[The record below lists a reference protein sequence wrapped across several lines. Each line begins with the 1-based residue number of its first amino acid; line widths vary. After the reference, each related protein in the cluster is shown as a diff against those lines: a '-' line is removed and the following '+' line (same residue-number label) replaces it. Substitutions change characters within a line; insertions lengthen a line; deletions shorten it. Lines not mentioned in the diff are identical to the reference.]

1 MRIVFFGS
9 PPAALPSLR
18 ALLEAGHSVE
28 LVITQPDR
36 PAGRGRKPTPSAVKT
51 FALARGLPVL
61 EPAKIR
67 KDESVLARLRAVR
80 PDIHVVAAYGQL
92 IPASITDLP
101 PRHSVNIHFSLLP
114 KYRGASPVQW
124 AIINGETRTGVTI
137 FELNER
143 MDEGNI
149 LAMEATDVHPRETA
163 RDLETR
169 LAAMGAA
176 LLIRTL
182 EDIGLIVPFPQDHS
196 LATLAPKIRKE
207 DGAIVWSEDAAAID
221 RRVRAF
227 QPWPSA
233 FSFIKGRRVQ
243 VHRGIELGTMSM
255 PPPPAGTVM
264 AVGRSGIDVA
274 CGGGSIYRIESIQ
287 PEGKKEMDAHAFSI
301 GAGLRAGDMFNRS

>member
-9 PPAALPSLR
+9 PPAALPSLG
-18 ALLEAGHSVE
+18 ALLEAGHSIE

-36 PAGRGRKPTPSAVKT
+36 PAGRGRKLTPSAVKA
-51 FALARGLPVL
+51 FAVARGLPVL

-67 KDESVLARLRAVR
+67 KDESVLQRLRAVR
-80 PDIHVVAAYGQL
+80 PDIHVVAAYGQI
-92 IPASITDLP
+92 IPASITDFP
-101 PRHSVNIHFSLLP
+101 PRHSVNVHFSLLP

-124 AIINGETRTGVTI
+124 AIINRETRTGVTI
-137 FELNER
+137 FELNEK

-149 LAMEATDVHPRETA
+149 LAMEATDIQPRETA

-182 EDIGLIVPFPQDHS
+182 KDIDRIVPVPQDHS

-207 DGAIVWSEDAAAID
+207 DGAIDWGEEAAAID
-221 RRVRAF
+221 GRVRAF

-233 FSFIKGRRVQ
+233 FSFLRGKRVQ
-243 VHRGIELGTMSM
+243 VHRGMALETGCM
-255 PPPPAGTVM
+255 PSLPGTVL
-264 AVGRSGIDVA
+264 AVGKNGLDVA

-287 PEGKKEMDAHAFSI
+287 PEGKKEMDAHAFSL
-301 GAGLRAGDMFNRS
+301 GAGVRAGDVFSRS